1 MRYGRTAG
9 STSAGFTTPC
19 FGLVTCTIAALMG
32 AVPGYSQEAAKVAL
46 PDTTKCPD
54 VIAEVAT
61 CYTAKHASGAFLLAA
76 LPKNWNGNLV
86 VFAHGG
92 PDVAPP
98 TAIRSQADL
107 TKYSYAVKLG
117 YGKLDGLPVVLWMLG
132 IGSDPHGSPTYF
144 RTVEASYQNPR
155 VLEALDPYCTRCLA

>member
-1 MRYGRTAG
+1 MQSLEGQMRYGT
-9 STSAGFTTPC
+9 TAGFTTT
-19 FGLVTCTIAALMG
+19 GLGLITCTIAALTGAALMG

-46 PDTTKCPD
+46 PDTAKCPD

-61 CYTAKHASGAFLLAA
+61 CYTAKHSSGAFLLAA

-117 YGKLDGLPVVLWMLG
+117 YAWVA
-132 IGSDPHGSPTYF
+132 STY
-144 RTVEASYQNPR
+144 RREGY
-155 VLEALDPYCTRCLA
+155 

>member
-1 MRYGRTAG
+1 MQSLEGQMRYGT
-9 STSAGFTTPC
+9 TAGFTTAGL
-19 FGLVTCTIAALMG
+19 GLVTFTIAALMG
-32 AVPGYSQEAAKVAL
+32 AVAGYSEESAKVAL

-117 YGKLDGLPVVLWMLG
+117 YAWVA
-132 IGSDPHGSPTYF
+132 STY
-144 RTVEASYQNPR
+144 RREGY
-155 VLEALDPYCTRCLA
+155 